1 MYKRGF
7 SSVNKQVNL
16 GASSQTEIDKVYSRI
31 QEVDDQFIYARV
43 TDIILDDTHP
53 SFQQYG
59 GFISIGTIFFKSIE
73 GEGNLIDENTI
84 ARPLLP
90 YQKNYPLVNEFVAL
104 FKLPKREFESKAS
117 DSTIYYY
124 LNAISIW
131 NHPHLNA
138 YPNVEFKST
147 TQRSERKTYSDIEG
161 GQTRKSSGEEINYSY
176 NSPLVGGTFIEK

>member
-59 GFISIGTIFFKSIE
+59 GFISIGTIF
-73 GEGNLIDENTI
+73 
-84 ARPLLP
+84 
-90 YQKNYPLVNEFVAL
+90 
-104 FKLPKREFESKAS
+104 
-117 DSTIYYY
+117 
-124 LNAISIW
+124 
-131 NHPHLNA
+131 
-138 YPNVEFKST
+138 
-147 TQRSERKTYSDIEG
+147 
-161 GQTRKSSGEEINYSY
+161 
-176 NSPLVGGTFIEK
+176 